1 MKMMSFVA
9 FTCLPT
15 HMALVIFLLLVGF
28 LSYPGVHAARHLS
41 VVQPSISNFSP
52 PLSLEPFSSIH
63 PSSLQQS
70 YLPQF
75 GNNSMLLQA
84 CRVVQFNQAD
94 IRQLIDRTSTR
105 PCIAME
111 FCVEKVSN
119 TPALSYV
126 KLNWK
131 TNKQWA
137 QLSWDFFSNF
147 FAVSVPPWS
156 LSWVSLVCTFPFV
169 LFFGEEIVGHQF
181 LLHFQGML
189 VHVHQRGFSQEKL
202 VSPVIW

>member
-1 MKMMSFVA
+1 MTLSNARLLQDVEIIKAQHISYENDELCCVHLLAYAHGSCYFSF
-9 FTCLPT
+9 
-15 HMALVIFLLLVGF
+15 IGRLLK
-28 LSYPGVHAARHLS
+28 LSRRSCGSPPLCP
-41 VVQPSISNFSP
+41 QPSISNFSP

-126 KLNWK
+126 KLN
-131 TNKQWA
+131 
-137 QLSWDFFSNF
+137 
-147 FAVSVPPWS
+147 
-156 LSWVSLVCTFPFV
+156 
-169 LFFGEEIVGHQF
+169 
-181 LLHFQGML
+181 
-189 VHVHQRGFSQEKL
+189 
-202 VSPVIW
+202 